1 METLLPA
8 WNLNPAF
15 LLPGGLV
22 GPWRVIGWRGQGAYG
37 TVYQVERAG
46 EEKVGPF
53 ALKLALYPEDERFE
67 REAELL
73 SRINHPHIPRLV
85 EEGLWQHRNGT
96 FPYLVMQWIE
106 GVPLYTW
113 TAQRNPSSRQV
124 LTLLAQLARALAAT
138 DEAGGVHRDVKG
150 ANVLVR
156 SAELSAVLM
165 DFGAGDVKGTATIT
179 KRTLPPGTPAYRS
192 PEAWAFERVFWR
204 HPTAH
209 YKASACD
216 DLFALGITAYKL
228 VTDEYPPPTCP
239 GEPGSE
245 VWREEGPGLLPPR
258 DINPSVCPELD
269 ALILRLLAVN
279 PSERFSGQPY
289 EAAEALEQSART
301 AGAEADAPLFAW
313 ERQGP
318 GLRQRDPDEV
328 LRFNLQDA
336 AAREKGKH
344 PEANGGKR
352 ASAQTRNTQARALVA
367 KLWLILPVVGL
378 FLVRRVQEPGNFADE
393 HGGPWDTKH
402 GSVVATGDR
411 SVAMTVRQ
419 GEPGLQRPGLFLDMP
434 KAPLPGQRRTP
445 CKPRFEIEIRGSCWI
460 PHGDFKPPCGEETY
474 EWRGRCFAPS
484 YSPLRP
490 NTSEEPLDP

>member
-1 METLLPA
+1 METSLPA
-8 WNLNPAF
+8 RNLNPAY

-37 TVYQVERAG
+37 TVYQVERVG

-53 ALKLALYPEDERFE
+53 ALKLALYPDDERFE

-73 SRINHPHIPRLV
+73 SRINHQHIPGLV
-85 EEGLWQHRNGT
+85 EEGVWQHRDGA

-113 TAQRNPSSRQV
+113 AAQRNPSS
-124 LTLLAQLARALAAT
+124 
-138 DEAGGVHRDVKG
+138 EAGGVHRDVKG

-156 SAELSAVLM
+156 SAELSAILM

-179 KRTLPPGTPAYRS
+179 KRTLPLGTPAYRS

-209 YKASACD
+209 YKASSCD
-216 DLFALGITAYKL
+216 DLFALGITAYRL

-239 GEPGSE
+239 GELGSK
-245 VWREEGPGLLPPR
+245 VWREEGPGPHE
-258 DINPSVCPELD
+258 V
-269 ALILRLLAVN
+269 
-279 PSERFSGQPY
+279 
-289 EAAEALEQSART
+289 AEALEKSARN

-313 ERQGP
+313 ERQGH
-318 GLRQRDPDEV
+318 GLRRRTPDEV

-336 AAREKGKH
+336 AAREKEEH
-344 PEANGGKR
+344 PKAEEKKWAL
-352 ASAQTRNTQARALVA
+352 AQTRKKRVHALAA
-367 KLWLILPVVGL
+367 KLWLALPVVGL
-378 FLVRRVQEPGNFADE
+378 FLIQMIQEPGNFPDE
-393 HGGPWDTKH
+393 QGGPWDTQH
-402 GSVVATGDR
+402 GGVVATGDR
-411 SVAMTVRQ
+411 SVAMALRQ
-419 GEPGLQRPGLFLDMP
+419 EEAGLQRPGLFLDMP

-445 CKPRFEIEIRGSCWI
+445 CKPRFEVEIRGSCWI

-474 EWRGRCFAPS
+474 EWQGRCFAPS

-490 NTSEEPLDP
+490 YTSEEPLDP